1 MTCPTSA
8 AGING
13 CMKQGGRAR
22 KAALRTTEWYVELRL
37 ACLSSLSTVYD
48 RDDLCQLGCLAH
60 DFERGIVAD
69 PQEDMGPS
77 VKTIKELVC
86 SVTGKMRAVVNVR
99 RVEVVRPCVKNYVP
113 DGHPTCVLS
122 HSGTLVARVS
132 EPLEVRV
139 TSCKERVQDAP
150 LLKQQH
156 GELCHKL
163 NVEVYSAGMAGAYWQ
178 RGDSQGA
185 GTAPNQ
191 AGNGAVHALTSQS
204 RTVVNSKSTSSS

>member
-1 MTCPTSA
+1 
-8 AGING
+8 
-13 CMKQGGRAR
+13 MKQGGRAR

-86 SVTGKMRAVVNVR
+86 SVTGKMRAVMNAR
-99 RVEVVRPCVKNYVP
+99 KAEVVGPCVNNHVP

-122 HSGTLVARVS
+122 HSGTSVTRVS
-132 EPLEVRV
+132 EPLEVRA
-139 TSCKERVQDAP
+139 TWCNERVQAGP

-156 GELCHKL
+156 GELCTK
-163 NVEVYSAGMAGAYWQ
+163 
-178 RGDSQGA
+178 
-185 GTAPNQ
+185 
-191 AGNGAVHALTSQS
+191 
-204 RTVVNSKSTSSS
+204 